1 MHFSEVSTAYH
12 TDTAKPRPIT
22 LVVCWNLRSQ
32 LLPCAAVVAAAAAVL
47 YVRSFHVTPAN
58 VTQTSQA
65 RNSTSTLR
73 LTSPSEGSIQYPK
86 KSFGVTFYFLT

>member
-1 MHFSEVSTAYH
+1 MHLIEVSIAYH
-12 TDTAKPRPIT
+12 TDTAKPRHIT

-32 LLPCAAVVAAAAAVL
+32 LLPCAAVVAAAAAAAAVL

-65 RNSTSTLR
+65 RISTSTLR
-73 LTSPSEGSIQYPK
+73 LTSP
-86 KSFGVTFYFLT
+86 